1 MDEDDEKMAPADVEP
16 VELSEEYD
24 SEPQPPVTGDVQ

>member
-1 MDEDDEKMAPADVEP
+1 MDEDEKTVPADVTP
-16 VELSEEYD
+16 VELSEDYD